1 MFYPLKKIYGKPL
14 LYQNICKEKCQTIFA
29 RRLHLNWISENMS
42 EKMPE
47 NMPHKMQEQTNICQI
62 ERNGWE
68 TMSDWHVR
76 IFAMVGFTRS
86 EVIVVGS
93 IFPKRKR
100 TTRSE
105 ISEDKKKQT
114 QQGKNKIRKNMI
126 DYLKTVKSTMYIS
139 SCLLSGN
146 HQKKSEVQWLM
157 STSVDLDKLT
167 TNDNKNS

>member
-1 MFYPLKKIYGKPL
+1 MKNNPFVHYDLFIKKMCFSIHTNMYIYNYCIYIYTYSKWFTIPTNGDFPCSKMFYPFKKNYGKPL
-14 LYQNICKEKCQTIFA
+14 LYQNICQKKCQTMFA
-29 RRLHLNWISENMS
+29 RRLHLNWISENVS
-42 EKMPE
+42 EYAPEKMPG

-86 EVIVVGS
+86 EAIVVGS

-100 TTRSE
+100 KTRSE

-114 QQGKNKIRKNMI
+114 Q
-126 DYLKTVKSTMYIS
+126 
-139 SCLLSGN
+139 
-146 HQKKSEVQWLM
+146 
-157 STSVDLDKLT
+157 
-167 TNDNKNS
+167 